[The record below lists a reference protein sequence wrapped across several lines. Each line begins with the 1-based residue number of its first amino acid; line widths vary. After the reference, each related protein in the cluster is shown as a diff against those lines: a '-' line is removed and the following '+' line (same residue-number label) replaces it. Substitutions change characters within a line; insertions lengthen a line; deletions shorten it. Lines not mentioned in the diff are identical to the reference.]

1 MIKILYEQPKLLAL
15 AEKFGGKT
23 LFETDLLGLYTK
35 MVELYQKHQE
45 IKSLDFSE
53 AETELLAAVLMQDD
67 AISDPEQALVDYIKH
82 IRLDKWELE
91 YKLRVQELADA
102 EKTGATDKMLKAL
115 QDLESLRSM
124 KKEIEN
130 MGKGE

>member
-1 MIKILYEQPKLLAL
+1 M
-15 AEKFGGKT
+15 
-23 LFETDLLGLYTK
+23 
-35 MVELYQKHQE
+35 
-45 IKSLDFSE
+45 DFSE

-102 EKTGATDKMLKAL
+102 E
-115 QDLESLRSM
+115 
-124 KKEIEN
+124 EN
-130 MGKGE
+130 GGY